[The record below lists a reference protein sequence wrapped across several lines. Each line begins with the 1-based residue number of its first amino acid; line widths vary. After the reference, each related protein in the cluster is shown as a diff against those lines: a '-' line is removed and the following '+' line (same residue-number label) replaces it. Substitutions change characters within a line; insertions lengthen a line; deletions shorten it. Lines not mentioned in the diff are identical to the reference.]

1 MIFSLN
7 LPHNSA
13 PSCRLKCRQCFQFCS
28 LYFFYLN
35 LKIIAFLSSLL
46 VEAYGCPEHKHKE
59 TDSLETRAVLIE
71 IFMLCWNLSSGSKHR
86 GSLQKKTWLSL
97 KGISY
102 LQVIFVDKKTA
113 DMVQF
118 TKRWNCIWI
127 V

>member
-1 MIFSLN
+1 MLLVLFAL
-7 LPHNSA
+7 
-13 PSCRLKCRQCFQFCS
+13 
-28 LYFFYLN
+28 FFYLN
-35 LKIIAFLSSLL
+35 VKISAFLSSLL
-46 VEAYGCPEHKHKE
+46 VEAYGCPERKHKE

-71 IFMLCWNLSSGSKHR
+71 IFMLCWNLSSSSIHR

-102 LQVIFVDKKTA
+102 LQVIFVDKTTA
-113 DMVQF
+113 NMVQF